1 MDRVIEQKTWTRKKI
16 LTILGILALVALIA
30 GSIYYA
36 SGGSRLN
43 VDKERIT
50 ISEVTE
56 GQFKNYI
63 PVNGVVM
70 PIATIYLDA
79 MEGGRV
85 EERYVEDGAMM
96 KKGEPILR
104 LSNPDLMMSL
114 VEQQNNVYNTLMQVQ
129 IAQNGARQTSVS
141 NLNQLADVQS
151 TLQEA
156 KRVYELDKK
165 LYSQKAI
172 GSQEYEQAKISYDYL
187 VKKLELQKTLLQQ
200 DSVDKVQQLSQQNKL
215 YSGANK
221 AFSLMQQKV
230 GDLIVRAPV
239 DGQLTSLDAEVGQN
253 KNKGERLGQI
263 DVISDYKVRVDVDEH
278 YINNVFPGLTGT
290 AVVGNDTLHLSV
302 KKVYPSVTNGR
313 FQVDMSFDGK
323 TPKVIHRGQSLQI
336 MLTLSDDRKALL
348 VPRGGFFQK
357 TGGNWI
363 YKLSK
368 DGSTAFKV
376 DIQIGG
382 QNPDYYEVLKGL
394 QPGDKVV
401 TSSYDNFGDN
411 ETLVIN

>member
-1 MDRVIEQKTWTRKKI
+1 MDRAIEQKTWTRKRI
-16 LTILGILALVALIA
+16 FTIIGIVALVALIA
-30 GSIYYA
+30 ASIYYA

-85 EERYVEDGAMM
+85 EERFVEDGAMM

-104 LSNPDLMMSL
+104 LSNPDLMMNL

-151 TLQEA
+151 QLQEA
-156 KRVYELDKK
+156 KRLYDLNKK
-165 LYSQKAI
+165 LYGQKAI
-172 GSQEYEQAKISYDYL
+172 GSQEYEQSKISYDYL
-187 VKKLELQKTLLQQ
+187 VKKLDLQKTLLQQ
-200 DSVDKVQQLSQQNKL
+200 DSVDKVQQLAQQNKL
-215 YSGANK
+215 YSGSNK

-239 DGQLTSLDAEVGQN
+239 EGQLTSLDAEVGQN

-278 YINNVFPGLTGT
+278 YINNVFPGLSGT
-290 AVVGNDTLHLSV
+290 AVVGNDTLHLTV

-313 FQVDMSFDGK
+313 FQVDMSFEDK
-323 TPKVIHRGQSLQI
+323 TPKTIHRGQSLQI

>member
-1 MDRVIEQKTWTRKKI
+1 MDRAIEQKTWTRKKI
-16 LTILGILALVALIA
+16 LTIAGIVALAALIA

-302 KKVYPSVTNGR
+302 KKVYPSVANGR

>member
-1 MDRVIEQKTWTRKKI
+1 MDRAIEQKTWTRKRI
-16 LTILGILALVALIA
+16 FTIIGVVALVALIA
-30 GSIYYA
+30 ASIYYA

-85 EERYVEDGAMM
+85 EERFVEDGAMM

-104 LSNPDLMMSL
+104 LSNPDLMMNL

-151 TLQEA
+151 QLQEA
-156 KRVYELDKK
+156 KRLYDLNKK
-165 LYSQKAI
+165 LYGQKAI
-172 GSQEYEQAKISYDYL
+172 GSQEYEQSKISYDYL
-187 VKKLELQKTLLQQ
+187 VKKLDLQKTLLQQ
-200 DSVDKVQQLSQQNKL
+200 DSVDKVQQLAQQNKL
-215 YSGANK
+215 YSGSNK

-239 DGQLTSLDAEVGQN
+239 EGQLTSLDAEVGQN

-278 YINNVFPGLTGT
+278 YINNVFPGLSGT
-290 AVVGNDTLHLSV
+290 AVVGNDTLHLTV

-313 FQVDMSFDGK
+313 FQVDMSFEDK
-323 TPKVIHRGQSLQI
+323 TPKTIHRGQSLQI

>member
-1 MDRVIEQKTWTRKKI
+1 MDRAIKQKFWTKKKI
-16 LTILGILALVALIA
+16 FTILGILALVALILA
-30 GSIYYA
+30 SVYYA
-36 SGGSRLN
+36 QGGSKLN
-43 VDKERIT
+43 VDRERIT
-50 ISEVTE
+50 ISAVTK

-85 EERYVEDGAMM
+85 EERFVEDGTMM
-96 KKGEPILR
+96 KKGEAILR

-129 IAQNGARQTSVS
+129 IAQNGARQTTVS

-151 TLQEA
+151 QLQEA
-156 KRVYELDKK
+156 KRLYDLNKK
-165 LYSQKAI
+165 LYGQKAI
-172 GSQEYEQAKISYDYL
+172 GSQEYKQSKISYDYL
-187 VKKLELQKTLLQQ
+187 VKKMQLQKKLLNQ
-200 DSVDKVQQLSQQNKL
+200 DSTDKVQQIAQQNKL
-215 YSGANK
+215 YSGANE

-278 YINNVFPGLTGT
+278 YINNVFPGLAGS
-290 AVVGNDTLHLSV
+290 AVVGKDTLHMEV

-313 FQVDMSFDGK
+313 FQVDMSFNK
-323 TPKVIHRGQSLQI
+323 KAPATIHRGQSLQI
-336 MLTLSDDRKALL
+336 MLTLSDDRSGILL
-348 VPRGGFFQK
+348 PRGGFYQK
-357 TGGNWI
+357 TGGNWV
-363 YKLSK
+363 YKLSQ
-368 DGSTAFKV
+368 DGSSAFKV
-376 DIQIGG
+376 DIQLGG

-394 QPGDKVV
+394 KPGDKVV

-411 ETLVIN
+411 ETLIIN

>member
-16 LTILGILALVALIA
+16 LTIIGIVALVALITA
-30 GSIYYA
+30 SIYYA

-151 TLQEA
+151 LLQEA
-156 KRVYELDKK
+156 KRVYDLNKK

-172 GSQEYEQAKISYDYL
+172 GSQEYQKSKISYDYL
-187 VKKLELQKTLLQQ
+187 VKKLDLQKTLLQQ
-200 DSVDKVQQLSQQNKL
+200 DSADKVQQLAQQNKL

-290 AVVGNDTLHLSV
+290 AVVGNDTLHLNV

-313 FQVDMSFDGK
+313 FQVDMAFEDKAPK
-323 TPKVIHRGQSLQI
+323 TIHRGQSLQI

>member
-1 MDRVIEQKTWTRKKI
+1 VDRAIEQKTWTRKKI
-16 LTILGILALVALIA
+16 LTIAGIVALAALIA

-302 KKVYPSVTNGR
+302 KKVYPSVANGR

>member
-1 MDRVIEQKTWTRKKI
+1 VDRAIEQKTWTRKRI
-16 LTILGILALVALIA
+16 FTIIGIVALVALIA
-30 GSIYYA
+30 ASIYYA

-85 EERYVEDGAMM
+85 EERFVEDGAMM

-104 LSNPDLMMSL
+104 LSNPDLMMNL

-151 TLQEA
+151 QLQEA
-156 KRVYELDKK
+156 KRLYDLNKK
-165 LYSQKAI
+165 LYGQKAI
-172 GSQEYEQAKISYDYL
+172 GSQEYEQSKISYDYL
-187 VKKLELQKTLLQQ
+187 VKKLDLQKTLLQQ
-200 DSVDKVQQLSQQNKL
+200 DSVDKVQQLAQQNKL
-215 YSGANK
+215 YSGSNK

-239 DGQLTSLDAEVGQN
+239 EGQLTSLDAEVGQN

-278 YINNVFPGLTGT
+278 YINNVFPGLSGT
-290 AVVGNDTLHLSV
+290 AVVGNDTLHLTV

-313 FQVDMSFDGK
+313 FQVDMSFEDK
-323 TPKVIHRGQSLQI
+323 TPKTIHRGQSLQI

>member
-16 LTILGILALVALIA
+16 LTIIGIVALVALITA
-30 GSIYYA
+30 SIYYA

-151 TLQEA
+151 LLQEA
-156 KRVYELDKK
+156 KRVYDLNKK

-172 GSQEYEQAKISYDYL
+172 GSQEYQKSKISYDYL
-187 VKKLELQKTLLQQ
+187 VKKLDLQKTLLQQ
-200 DSVDKVQQLSQQNKL
+200 DSADKVLQLAQQNKL

-290 AVVGNDTLHLSV
+290 AVVGNDTLHLNV
-302 KKVYPSVTNGR
+302 KKVYPSITNGR
-313 FQVDMSFDGK
+313 FQVDMAFEDKAPK
-323 TPKVIHRGQSLQI
+323 TIHRGQSLQI

>member
-1 MDRVIEQKTWTRKKI
+1 MDRVIEQKTWTRKRI
-16 LTILGILALVALIA
+16 LTIIGIVALVALIA
-30 GSIYYA
+30 ASIYYA

-85 EERYVEDGAMM
+85 EERFVEDGAMM

-104 LSNPDLMMSL
+104 LSNPDLMMNL

-151 TLQEA
+151 QLQEA
-156 KRVYELDKK
+156 KRLYDLNKK

-172 GSQEYEQAKISYDYL
+172 GSQEYEQSKISYDYL
-187 VKKLELQKTLLQQ
+187 VKKLDLQRTLLQQ
-200 DSVDKVQQLSQQNKL
+200 DSVDKVQQLAQQNKL
-215 YSGANK
+215 YAGSNK

-239 DGQLTSLDAEVGQN
+239 EGQLTSLDAEVGQN

-290 AVVGNDTLHLSV
+290 AVVGKDTLHLNV

-313 FQVDMSFDGK
+313 FQVDMAFEDKAPK
-323 TPKVIHRGQSLQI
+323 TIHRGQSLQI
-336 MLTLSDDRKALL
+336 MLTLSDDRKAIL

-368 DGSTAFKV
+368 DGSTAFKI

-411 ETLVIN
+411 ETLVID

>member
-1 MDRVIEQKTWTRKKI
+1 MDRAIEQKTWTKKRI
-16 LTILGILALVALIA
+16 LTILGILALLGLIA
-30 GSIYYA
+30 ASIYYA
-36 SGGSRLN
+36 QGGSKLN
-43 VDKERIT
+43 VDRERIT
-50 ISEVTE
+50 ISEVTK

-85 EERYVEDGAMM
+85 EERYVEDGTMM
-96 KKGEPILR
+96 KKGEAILR
-104 LSNPDLMMSL
+104 LSNPDLMMNL

-141 NLNQLADVQS
+141 NMNQLADVQS
-151 TLQEA
+151 QLQEA
-156 KRVYELDKK
+156 RRLFNLNKK
-165 LYSQKAI
+165 LYNQKAI
-172 GSQEYEQAKISYDYL
+172 GSQEFEQSKISYDYL
-187 VKKLELQKTLLQQ
+187 VKKMQLQEKLLGQ
-200 DSVDKVQQLSQQNKL
+200 DSTDKVQQLAQQNKL

-278 YINNVFPGLTGT
+278 YINNVFPGLTGS

-313 FQVDMSFDGK
+313 FQVDMSFDK
-323 TPKVIHRGQSLQI
+323 KAPSTIHRGQSLQI
-336 MLTLSDDRKALL
+336 LLTLSDDRSGILL
-348 VPRGGFFQK
+348 PRGGFYQK

-376 DIQIGG
+376 DLQLGG

-394 QPGDKVV
+394 KPGDKVV

-411 ETLVIN
+411 ETLIIN

>member
-1 MDRVIEQKTWTRKKI
+1 
-16 LTILGILALVALIA
+16 
-30 GSIYYA
+30 
-36 SGGSRLN
+36 

-302 KKVYPSVTNGR
+302 KKVYPSVANGR